1 MSSNFRRREDR
12 PNQLHIVGAL
22 KNENLPLPEWEYRI
36 NEQRVFFIKHRQ
48 YFKKNEH
55 LLCLGRSILDRLE
68 ERGLKSL
75 SEEVLAVLFT
85 KNFKTYHAIRVL
97 CQVGFDQD
105 AAHLIRGLLDTLIDI
120 YYITDREQGERAQR
134 YIDYSAIYKKKL
146 FDAIRRAK
154 NSGKFREQINGNTS
168 TNKIETDYEKIMKKY
183 KLSVKSVKYNW
194 AGITKRKM
202 AEETGLIHDY
212 DLDYKYWSNY
222 IHSSA
227 MVTGSYFIPD
237 NDRKVLT
244 LTLESSDRLRSS
256 VLNSSYRYF
265 FMTLER
271 FNKYFQ
277 LGQEELEK
285 ARVHLHKVR
294 LVFNSTK

>member
-1 MSSNFRRREDR
+1 MNSNVRRKQDK

-22 KNENLPLPEWEYRI
+22 KNENLPLQEWEYRI
-36 NEQRVFFIKHRQ
+36 NEQRMFFIKDRQ
-48 YFKKNEH
+48 QFKKNEH
-55 LLCLGRSILDRLE
+55 LLCLGRFTLGRLE
-68 ERGLKSL
+68 KRGLKSL
-75 SEEVLAVLFT
+75 SERVLAVLFT

-120 YYITDREQGERAQR
+120 YYITDREQDERAQR

-146 FDAIRRAK
+146 FDAIERAE
-154 NSGKFREQINGNTS
+154 NSGTFRVQKDGNTS
-168 TNKIETDYEKIMKKY
+168 PNKIETHYGQIMKKY
-183 KLSVKSVKYNW
+183 KLSVKSAKHNW
-194 AGITKRKM
+194 PGITKRKM
-202 AEETGLIHDY
+202 AQETGLIHDY

-237 NDRKVLT
+237 NDRKVFT
-244 LTLESSDRLRSS
+244 LTLESSDRVRSS
-256 VLNSSYRYF
+256 VLNSSYKYF

-271 FNKYFQ
+271 FNKHFQ

-285 ARVHLHKVR
+285 ARVHLPKVR
-294 LVFNSTK
+294 LAYHFTK